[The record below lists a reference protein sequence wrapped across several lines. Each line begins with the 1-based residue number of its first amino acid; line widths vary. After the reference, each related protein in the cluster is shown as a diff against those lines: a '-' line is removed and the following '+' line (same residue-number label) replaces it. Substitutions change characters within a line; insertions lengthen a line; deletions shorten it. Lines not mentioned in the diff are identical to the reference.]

1 MIALANKIERIDYET
16 NRQMPV
22 QKPGYSKQ
30 TYGTPQEFID
40 AVEKRFGKLVCDLA
54 AGPEN
59 AKCERF
65 YCEETNSLGQPWAK
79 KYPEYNLWLNP
90 PFKNIGVWAKKCAE
104 ESLNRQG
111 LILFLTPASIG
122 TNWFADHVHQK
133 SMVFGISPR
142 LTFEGETTPFPK
154 DLMLSVY
161 GMGLKGFDVW
171 KWK

>member
-1 MIALANKIERIDYET
+1 MTALANKIEHIDYEH

-30 TYGTPQEFID
+30 TYGTPVAFIE
-40 AVEKRFGKLVCDLA
+40 AVEKRFGAITFDLA
-54 AGPEN
+54 AGKEN
-59 AKCERF
+59 AKCKD
-65 YCEETNSLGQPWAK
+65 YWTETDNSLTQPWAEK
-79 KYPEYNLWLNP
+79 HPKGNLWINP
-90 PFKNIGVWAKKCAE
+90 PFGSIGVWAKKCAE
-104 ESLNRQG
+104 ESLKRQG

-133 SMVFGISPR
+133 SMVLGISPR

-154 DLMLSVY
+154 DLMLSIY
-161 GMGLKGFDVW
+161 GMGFKGFDVW